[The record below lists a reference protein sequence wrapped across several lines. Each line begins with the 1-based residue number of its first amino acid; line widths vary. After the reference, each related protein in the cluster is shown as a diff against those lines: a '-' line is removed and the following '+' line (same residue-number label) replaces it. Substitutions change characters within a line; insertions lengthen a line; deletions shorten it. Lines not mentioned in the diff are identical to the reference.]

1 MKHPGGWHGSLFSLH
16 VLEESSTKRS
26 QRSCCTD
33 FNQAS
38 AGLFFTLDSI
48 LQLKVRSW
56 WSLCVAVFACYLHSQ
71 SWRVWG
77 LHIPCSN
84 TGPCPA
90 PRCVGTIPAAFHLLK
105 AGVNASPLPL
115 SALFGKQ
122 GKGSGR
128 GRCANSSCSSPLLL
142 ACKKILKQYIQSF
155 LVKAFLCPWV
165 GYISLSC
172 PHSVGYLCWSLLLLP
187 YMSCPL
193 FSHTPG
199 VCVAICSQPN
209 SEHSLGVALVGL
221 RSLLLPGSAR
231 PCMELLLPS
240 YPTDS
245 CSKKHFPGVCAFI
258 SIETLNRS
266 SLLPSLSS
274 E

>member
-56 WSLCVAVFACYLHSQ
+56 WSLCAAVFACYLRSQ
-71 SWRVWG
+71 IWRVWG

-90 PRCVGTIPAAFHLLK
+90 PCCVGTIPAAFHLLK

-128 GRCANSSCSSPLLL
+128 GRCANSSYSSPLLL

-172 PHSVGYLCWSLLLLP
+172 PHSRGVPLLESAVAAIRVLPSVLPHPWGVCGHLQPAQLRAQPWSCLGGSEELAAAWECKALHGAPSTILP
-187 YMSCPL
+187 Y
-193 FSHTPG
+193 
-199 VCVAICSQPN
+199 
-209 SEHSLGVALVGL
+209 
-221 RSLLLPGSAR
+221 
-231 PCMELLLPS
+231 
-240 YPTDS
+240 
-245 CSKKHFPGVCAFI
+245 
-258 SIETLNRS
+258 
-266 SLLPSLSS
+266 
-274 E
+274 